1 MSGKKMGWTAISHG
15 GRWRAPPGSNSGRHV
30 NAIRTVGRILV
41 AFIILS
47 AGSASTADAAARSIV
62 TTYDQALKLLTSG
75 KDNQRA
81 VRLFEEAA
89 MEGYTGA
96 LLTLGAIYLEG
107 KQVPQNRPLGFAY
120 LKLAAQ
126 SDAPPYQVRDQAE
139 ALMLRSQASLSGS
152 ELIEADRLAA
162 KMEADSNA
170 RLAAELAP
178 AIRVLTT
185 ATPTQYDPVIR
196 FASEPVEV
204 RTALAGDS
212 ELRYRQG
219 CATQSGV
226 SCPSASR
233 ADEVA
238 RCTGQIFA
246 TATAPSSAP
255 SDGAILVA
263 PDFPLGV
270 LHAGGGGSV
279 KILLHVDRSGW
290 ICNAIVA
297 VSSGTRSLDESALA
311 TVAKWKLKPATRN
324 GEPVEAL
331 HVVAV
336 RFRVVD

>member
-1 MSGKKMGWTAISHG
+1 M
-15 GRWRAPPGSNSGRHV
+15 
-30 NAIRTVGRILV
+30 RTVRRVLV
-41 AFIILS
+41 ALIILS
-47 AGSASTADAAARSIV
+47 AGTASLAVAATRSIV
-62 TTYDQALKLLTSG
+62 TTYDQALQLLKSG
-75 KDNQRA
+75 KDNPQA

-89 MEGYTGA
+89 MEGYGGA

-107 KQVPQNRPLGFAY
+107 KQVPLNRPLGFAY

-126 SDAPPYQVRDQAE
+126 RDSPPYQVREQAE

-185 ATPTQYDPVIR
+185 ATPTQYDPVIG
-196 FASEPVEV
+196 FSSDPVVV
-204 RTALAGDS
+204 RTALAGET

-219 CATQSGV
+219 CATRSGV
-226 SCPSASR
+226 SCPGASR

-246 TATAPSSAP
+246 ADSGPSSAP
-255 SDGAILVA
+255 SDGAIVVA
-263 PDFPLGV
+263 PDFPVGV

-311 TVAKWKLKPATRN
+311 AVAKWKLKPATRN

-331 HVVAV
+331 HLIAFG
-336 RFRVVD
+336 FRVVD

>member
-1 MSGKKMGWTAISHG
+1 MIASS
-15 GRWRAPPGSNSGRHV
+15 RPV
-30 NAIRTVGRILV
+30 NAIRTVGGIL
-41 AFIILS
+41 AALIILS
-47 AGSASTADAAARSIV
+47 AGSASLAVAATRPVV
-62 TTYDQALKLLTSG
+62 TTYEQALKLLQSG
-75 KDNQRA
+75 KDNPQA

-89 MEGYTGA
+89 MDGYGGA

-107 KQVPQNRPLGFAY
+107 QVVPQNRPLGFAY

-126 SDAPPYQVRDQAE
+126 SDFPPYKVRDQAE
-139 ALMLRSQASLSGS
+139 ALMLRSQASLSGG

-162 KMEADSNA
+162 RMEADSNA
-170 RLAAELAP
+170 RSASELAP
-178 AIRVLTT
+178 ALRVLTT
-185 ATPTQYDPVIR
+185 ATPTQYDPVIG
-196 FASEPVEV
+196 FGSDPVEV
-204 RTALAGDS
+204 RTVLAGES

-219 CATQSGV
+219 CAARSGV

-246 TATAPSSAP
+246 TDTAPSSAA
-255 SDGAILVA
+255 SDGAIVVA

-270 LHAGGGGSV
+270 LYAGGEGSV

-311 TVAKWKLKPATRN
+311 AVAKWKLKPATRN
-324 GEPVEAL
+324 GEPVESL

-336 RFRVVD
+336 GFRTVN